1 MVIQLTPSP
10 VVETADLKALRQK
23 VRDFVA
29 AELASGGF
37 TPTINSWLGGWEPE
51 FSRKLAAQG
60 WLGMTIPKEY
70 GGHGASFLERVVVTQ
85 ELLAA
90 GAPVSAHWVADRQI
104 GPSLVKFGTEE
115 QKQKLLPGIA
125 TGELFFGIGMS
136 EPDAG
141 SDLAS
146 VRTRGTKVDGGW
158 KVTGSKVWTSGA
170 HASDYF
176 FVLARTA
183 PLDTAHRHEGL
194 SQFIVDLHAPGVEV
208 RPIISLNGG
217 HHFNEVFLEDV
228 FVPDDMVLGTI
239 GDGWHQ
245 VTSELSYERSGSE
258 RFLSTLPMLEEI
270 RQAMSR
276 GDIPVDPE
284 LGRYFAR
291 IMALHQ
297 TSLAVAGALSRGE
310 EVGTPASIVKVL
322 GTTTEG
328 DIAELATMVPGAASA
343 AASLDTLRRYS
354 DQALLERAG
363 FTLRG
368 GTNEVL
374 RGVIARGLGL
384 R

>member
-1 MVIQLTPSP
+1 MALQLTPP
-10 VVETADLKALRQK
+10 PIVETADLTALRAK
-23 VRDFVA
+23 VREFIA

-37 TPTINSWLGGWEPE
+37 TPVVNSWLSGWEPE

-70 GGHGASFLERVVVTQ
+70 GGHGATFLERVVVTQ
-85 ELLAA
+85 ELLAV

-104 GPSLVKFGTEE
+104 GPSLVKYGTEE

-125 TGELFFGIGMS
+125 SGEIFFGIGMS

-146 VRTRGTKVDGGW
+146 VRTKGTKVEGGW
-158 KVTGSKVWTSGA
+158 KVTGNKVWTSGA
-170 HASDYF
+170 HESDYF
-176 FVLARTA
+176 FALARTA
-183 PLDTAHRHEGL
+183 PLDAEHRHAGL
-194 SQFIVDLHAPGVEV
+194 SQFIIDLHAPGVEV
-208 RPIISLNGG
+208 RPIVSLNGA
-217 HHFNEVFLEDV
+217 HHFNEVFLEEV
-228 FVPDDMVLGTI
+228 YVPDEMVLGTI
-239 GDGWHQ
+239 GDGWNQ
-245 VTSELSYERSGSE
+245 VTSELAYERSGSE

-270 RQAMSR
+270 RLAMKR

-297 TSLAVAGALSRGE
+297 TSLGVAAALNRDE
-310 EVGTPASIVKVL
+310 EVGTAASIVKVL

-328 DIAELATMVPGAASA
+328 DIAELALMVPGASSA
-343 AASLDTLRRYS
+343 NRALDTLRTSS

>member
-1 MVIQLTPSP
+1 MALQLTPP
-10 VVETADLKALRQK
+10 PIVETADLTALRAK
-23 VRDFVA
+23 VREFIA

-37 TPTINSWLGGWEPE
+37 TPVVNSWLSGWEPE

-70 GGHGASFLERVVVTQ
+70 GGHGATFLERVVVTQ
-85 ELLAA
+85 ELLAV

-104 GPSLVKFGTEE
+104 GPSLVKYGTEE

-125 TGELFFGIGMS
+125 SGEIFFGIGMS

-146 VRTRGTKVDGGW
+146 VRTKGTKVEGGW
-158 KVTGSKVWTSGA
+158 KVTGNKVWTSGA
-170 HASDYF
+170 HESDYF
-176 FVLARTA
+176 FALARTA
-183 PLDTAHRHEGL
+183 PLDAEHRHAGL
-194 SQFIVDLHAPGVEV
+194 SQFIIDLHAPGVEV
-208 RPIISLNGG
+208 RPIVSLNGA
-217 HHFNEVFLEDV
+217 HHFNEVFLEEV
-228 FVPDDMVLGTI
+228 YVPDEMVLGTI
-239 GDGWHQ
+239 GDGWTQ
-245 VTSELSYERSGSE
+245 VTSELAYERSGSE

-270 RQAMSR
+270 RLAMKR

-297 TSLAVAGALSRGE
+297 TSLGVAAALNRDE
-310 EVGTPASIVKVL
+310 EVGTAASIVKVL

-328 DIAELATMVPGAASA
+328 DIAELALMVPGASSA
-343 AASLDTLRRYS
+343 NRALDTLRTSS